1 MASES
6 SSAVLDLNDAD
17 ATDTEAPSVTED
29 MNDGAPLIMEHGFDI
44 AVKVRIILLL
54 QLDIKQY

>member
-17 ATDTEAPSVTED
+17 ATDTEAQSVTED
-29 MNDGAPLIMEHGFDI
+29 MNDGAPLIMEHGYDI
-44 AVKVRIILLL
+44 AVKV
-54 QLDIKQY
+54 K